1 VGTARNESAIRRAWE
16 DGDIP
21 AASTAAIEVF
31 GPEVLRYLVGT
42 LRDSSAADEA
52 FSLFCERLWSALP
65 RFEWKSSLRTWAYT
79 IARHASIDVTRAAGR
94 KRRRE
99 EPLSGSR
106 ASAIAARVRSA
117 TSPALRTETKSA
129 IARLRAELPP
139 EDRELLVLRV
149 DRGLPWEELA
159 GVFLGDEG
167 ASEAAVRR
175 ESARLRKRF
184 QLVKGRLRERAKDL
198 GIVEG

>member
-1 VGTARNESAIRRAWE
+1 M
-16 DGDIP
+16 
-21 AASTAAIEVF
+21 AATAAIEVF

-42 LRDSSAADEA
+42 LRDSAAADEA
-52 FSLFCERLWSALP
+52 FSLFCERLWSGFS
-65 RFEWKSSLRTWAYT
+65 RFEWKSSLRTWAYA
-79 IARHASIDVTRAAGR
+79 IARNASVDVTRAAGR

-99 EPLSGSR
+99 GPLPGSR
-106 ASAIAARVRSA
+106 ASIIAARVRSA
-117 TSPALRTETKSA
+117 TSPALRTETKNA
-129 IARLRAELPP
+129 IARLRDELPP

-149 DRGLPWEELA
+149 DRGLEWEELA

-167 ASEAAVRR
+167 ASEVEVRR

-184 QLVKGRLRERAKDL
+184 QLVKGRLRARAKDL